1 MSLQQQIAFNNAC
14 NDMFKRE
21 REKYLSVSLIGL
33 E

>member
-1 MSLQQQIAFNNAC
+1 MSLQQQIAFNNAY

-21 REKYLSVSLIGL
+21 KYFSVSLIGL